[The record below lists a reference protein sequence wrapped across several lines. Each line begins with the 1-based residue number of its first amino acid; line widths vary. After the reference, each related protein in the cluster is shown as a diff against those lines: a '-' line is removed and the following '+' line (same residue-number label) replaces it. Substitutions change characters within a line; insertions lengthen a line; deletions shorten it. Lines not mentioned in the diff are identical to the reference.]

1 MEQQQ
6 RVSSFIEENE
16 MESPPAYRLLDLVSE
31 LGEVAKDA
39 AESTNYGASPEEIE
53 ISSDEIGD
61 VLFSLLALAD
71 TVEINADEA
80 LEEALTKY
88 EQRITDHNSA
98 ASGN

>member
-6 RVSSFIEENE
+6 RVSAFIEENG
-16 MESPPAYRLLDLVSE
+16 MEAPPAYRFLDLVSE

-39 AESTNYGASPEEIE
+39 AESTAYGASPDDIE
-53 ISSDEIGD
+53 VSSNEIGD

-71 TVEINADEA
+71 TVNIDADDA
-80 LEEALTKY
+80 LEDALSKY
-88 EQRITDHNSA
+88 EQRIAEHDSP